1 MNPTLTI
8 ATYNIHKGMSVL
20 NRRHVLPALKREL
33 DSLDA
38 DLVFLQE
45 VQGAHTRRARRHDD
59 WPDEPQHA
67 YLAGSHHHAYG
78 RNAEYQ
84 AGHHGNAL
92 LSRFPIIATH
102 NEDLSL
108 HRLERRGLLHA
119 QLDSASGLRLHALCV
134 HLNLRAGDRR
144 KQIDAVVR
152 YIRAAV
158 PPAAPL
164 VLAGDF
170 NDWRGEACHPLHAA
184 LGLTDAY
191 LALHGQL
198 APSFPAH
205 FPVLPLD
212 RIYLRGF
219 HIERAQVHAGSAWRH
234 LSDHVPLSA
243 TVRVASSARAPSF
256 IPASS

>member
-8 ATYNIHKGMSVL
+8 ATYNIHKGMSAL
-20 NRRHVLPALKREL
+20 NRKHVLPALKREL
-33 DSLDA
+33 DGLGA

-45 VQGAHTRRARRHDD
+45 VQGAHDRRARRHTD

-67 YLAGSHHHAYG
+67 YLAGDHHHAYG
-78 RNAEYQ
+78 RNADYQ

-92 LSRFPIIATH
+92 LSRFPIVTTH

-119 QLDSASGLRLHALCV
+119 ELAGASGQPIHALCV

-144 KQIDAVVR
+144 KQIGAVVE
-152 YIRAAV
+152 YIHDAI
-158 PPAAPL
+158 PTDAPL

-170 NDWRGEACHPLHAA
+170 NDWRGEACHPLHHA

-219 HIERAQVHAGSAWRH
+219 HVERAQVHSGRVWRN

-243 TVRVASSARAPSF
+243 TVRLTS
-256 IPASS
+256 